1 MKCCGCVAEM
11 PRFIY
16 HAYDSGGGKL
26 QGEIEASDVVMAK
39 QQIAQQQL
47 MLVQIKEDG
56 DIVPGLN
63 ILARTKVTSQE
74 VEYLTAELSLL
85 LNAGVT
91 IDRALGI
98 IRRNSTSAPQAKL
111 VSALHDAVRR
121 GESLS
126 SALSEQH
133 SVFNPLYLNLVSM
146 AEASGTLPAIF
157 SRLAEDMKFQSE
169 LKRKVIQA
177 LIYPGVIFSVCVL
190 CILFVFNY
198 IVPQMQGLF
207 DGLPELPF
215 YTAVLLGVSNWIVN
229 YQWILL
235 ALILAAVSAIYIAMK
250 NPSSAA
256 AIDSFIARVPGFS
269 GMIIRVE
276 RIRFNTA
283 ITLMLESGILIDRCL
298 EMAVGS
304 VKNRQLKQG
313 LTSAKD
319 QVKKGATLSSA
330 LRNSP
335 VYDDFS
341 MSLVEVGE
349 ESGELALVFGEISIR
364 SRRDFESAV
373 DRMTSLLEPA
383 LILVMGGIV
392 GGVVVTMLLSIV
404 SVNEVGF

>member
-1 MKCCGCVAEM
+1 MA
-11 PRFIY
+11 RFLY
-16 HAYDSGGGKL
+16 QAYDSSGGKL
-26 QGEIEASDVVMAK
+26 QGEVEASDVTKAK
-39 QQIAQQQL
+39 QQIAEQQL
-47 MLVQIKEDG
+47 MLVEIKEDG
-56 DIVPGLN
+56 DTVAGLDIFQRN
-63 ILARTKVTSQE
+63 KVSIQE
-74 VEYLTAELSLL
+74 IEYLTAELSLL
-85 LNAGVT
+85 LNSGVT

-111 VSALHDAVRR
+111 VAQLHDAVRR

-126 SALSEQH
+126 DALGEHQA
-133 SVFNPLYLNLVSM
+133 VFNPLYLNLISLG
-146 AEASGTLPAIF
+146 EASGTLPTIF

-177 LIYPGVIFSVCVL
+177 LIYPGVIFSVCLL

-198 IVPQMQGLF
+198 IVPQMQSLF

-215 YTAVLLGVSNWIVN
+215 YTAVLLGVSNWIVS

-235 ALILAAVSAIYIAMK
+235 AMVLASGVGIYMARK
-250 NPSSAA
+250 SPSSAA
-256 AIDSFIARVPGFS
+256 AIDAFIARVPGFS
-269 GMIIRVE
+269 GMITRVE

-304 VKNRQLKQG
+304 IKNRELKQG

-319 QVKKGATLSSA
+319 RVKKGATLSIA
-330 LRNSP
+330 LRSSP
-335 VYDDFS
+335 VFDDFS
-341 MSLVEVGE
+341 MSLIEVGE
-349 ESGELALVFGEISIR
+349 ESGELAPVFGEISAR
-364 SRRDFESAV
+364 ARREFESAV

>member
-1 MKCCGCVAEM
+1 MA
-11 PRFIY
+11 RFLY
-16 HAYDSGGGKL
+16 QAYDSSGGKL
-26 QGEIEASDVVMAK
+26 QGEVEASDVTKAK
-39 QQIAQQQL
+39 QQIAEQQL
-47 MLVQIKEDG
+47 MLVEIKEDRDTVAG
-56 DIVPGLN
+56 LDIFQRN
-63 ILARTKVTSQE
+63 KVSIQE
-74 VEYLTAELSLL
+74 IEYLTAELSLL
-85 LNAGVT
+85 LNSGVT

-111 VSALHDAVRR
+111 VAQLHDAVRR

-126 SALSEQH
+126 DALGEHQA
-133 SVFNPLYLNLVSM
+133 VFNPLYLNLISLG
-146 AEASGTLPAIF
+146 EASGTLPTIF

-177 LIYPGVIFSVCVL
+177 LIYPGVIFSVCLL

-198 IVPQMQGLF
+198 IVPQMQSLF

-215 YTAVLLGVSNWIVN
+215 YTAVLLGVSNWIVS

-235 ALILAAVSAIYIAMK
+235 AMVLASGVGIYMARK
-250 NPSSAA
+250 SPSSAA
-256 AIDSFIARVPGFS
+256 AIDAFIARVPGFS
-269 GMIIRVE
+269 GMITRVE

-304 VKNRQLKQG
+304 IKNRELKQG

-319 QVKKGATLSSA
+319 RVKKGATLSIA
-330 LRNSP
+330 LRSSP
-335 VYDDFS
+335 VFDDFS
-341 MSLVEVGE
+341 MSLIEVGE
-349 ESGELALVFGEISIR
+349 ESGELAPVFGEISAR
-364 SRRDFESAV
+364 ARREFESAV

>member
-1 MKCCGCVAEM
+1 MA
-11 PRFIY
+11 RFLY
-16 HAYDSGGGKL
+16 QAYDSSGGKL
-26 QGEIEASDVVMAK
+26 QGEIEASDVTKAK
-39 QQIAQQQL
+39 QQIAEQQL
-47 MLVQIKEDG
+47 MLVEIKEDG
-56 DIVPGLN
+56 ATVAGLDIFQRN
-63 ILARTKVTSQE
+63 KVSIQE
-74 VEYLTAELSLL
+74 IEYLTAELSLL
-85 LNAGVT
+85 LNSGVT

-111 VSALHDAVRR
+111 VAQLHDAVRR

-126 SALSEQH
+126 DALGEHQA
-133 SVFNPLYLNLVSM
+133 VFNPLYLNLISLG
-146 AEASGTLPAIF
+146 EASGTLPTIF

-177 LIYPGVIFSVCVL
+177 LIYPGVIFSVCLL

-198 IVPQMQGLF
+198 IVPQMQSLF

-215 YTAVLLGVSNWIVN
+215 YTAVLLGVSNWIVS

-235 ALILAAVSAIYIAMK
+235 AMVLAIGVGIYMARK
-250 NPSSAA
+250 SPSSAA
-256 AIDSFIARVPGFS
+256 AIDAFIARVPGFS
-269 GMIIRVE
+269 GMITRVE

-304 VKNRQLKQG
+304 IKNRELKQG
-313 LTSAKD
+313 LASAKD
-319 QVKKGATLSSA
+319 RVKKGATLSTA
-330 LRNSP
+330 LRSSP
-335 VYDDFS
+335 VFDDFS
-341 MSLVEVGE
+341 MSLIEVGE
-349 ESGELALVFGEISIR
+349 ESGELAPVFGEISAR
-364 SRRDFESAV
+364 ARREFESAV

>member
-1 MKCCGCVAEM
+1 M
-11 PRFIY
+11 PRFLY
-16 HAYDSGGGKL
+16 NAYDSSGGKL
-26 QGEIEASDVVMAK
+26 QGEIEAQDVNTAK
-39 QQIAQQQL
+39 HQIAEQTL
-47 MLVQIKEDG
+47 MLVEIKEVG
-56 DIVPGLN
+56 VGIAGVDIFQSS
-63 ILARTKVTSQE
+63 KVTSQE

-98 IRRNSTSAPQAKL
+98 IRRNSTSMAQAKL
-111 VSALHDAVRR
+111 VAELHDAVRR

-126 SALSEQH
+126 DALGEQQA
-133 SVFNPLYLNLVSM
+133 VFNPLYLNLVSLG
-146 AEASGTLPAIF
+146 EASGTLPTIF

-198 IVPQMQGLF
+198 IVPQMQSLF

-215 YTAVLLGVSNWIVN
+215 YTAVLLGVSNWVVS
-229 YQWILL
+229 YQWLVFS
-235 ALILAAVSAIYIAMK
+235 LIIAALAAIYMAMK
-250 NPSSAA
+250 NPSRAA
-256 AIDSFIARVPGFS
+256 VIDSFIAQMPGFS

-319 QVKKGATLSSA
+319 RVKKGATLSSA

-335 VYDDFS
+335 VYDDFC
-341 MSLVEVGE
+341 MSLIEVGE
-349 ESGELALVFGEISIR
+349 ESGELALVFGEISTR
-364 SRRDFESAV
+364 SRREFESAV
-373 DRMTSLLEPA
+373 DRMTSLLEPM

-392 GGVVVTMLLSIV
+392 GSVVVTMLLSIV
-404 SVNEVGF
+404 SVNDVGF

>member
-1 MKCCGCVAEM
+1 MA
-11 PRFIY
+11 RFLY
-16 HAYDSGGGKL
+16 QAYDSSGGKL
-26 QGEIEASDVVMAK
+26 QGEVEASDVTKAK
-39 QQIAQQQL
+39 QQIAEQQL
-47 MLVQIKEDG
+47 MLVKIKEDG
-56 DIVPGLN
+56 ATVAGLDIFQRN
-63 ILARTKVTSQE
+63 KVSIQE
-74 VEYLTAELSLL
+74 IEYLTAELSLL
-85 LNAGVT
+85 LNSGVT

-111 VSALHDAVRR
+111 VAQLHDAVRR

-126 SALSEQH
+126 DALGEHQA
-133 SVFNPLYLNLVSM
+133 VFNPLYLNLISLG
-146 AEASGTLPAIF
+146 EASGTLPTIF

-177 LIYPGVIFSVCVL
+177 LIYPGVIFSVCLL

-198 IVPQMQGLF
+198 IVPQMQSLF

-215 YTAVLLGVSNWIVN
+215 YTAVLLGVSNWIVS

-235 ALILAAVSAIYIAMK
+235 AIVLASGVGIYMARK
-250 NPSSAA
+250 NLSSAA
-256 AIDSFIARVPGFS
+256 AIDAFIARVPGFS
-269 GMIIRVE
+269 GMITRVE

-304 VKNRQLKQG
+304 IKNRELKQG
-313 LTSAKD
+313 LASAKD
-319 QVKKGATLSSA
+319 RVKKGATLSTA
-330 LRNSP
+330 LRSSP
-335 VYDDFS
+335 VFDDFS
-341 MSLVEVGE
+341 MSLIEVGE
-349 ESGELALVFGEISIR
+349 ESGELAPVFGEISAR
-364 SRRDFESAV
+364 ARREFESAV

>member
-1 MKCCGCVAEM
+1 MT
-11 PRFIY
+11 RFLY
-16 HAYDSGGGKL
+16 QAYDSSGGKL
-26 QGEIEASDVVMAK
+26 QGEIEASDVTKAK
-39 QQIAQQQL
+39 QQIAEQQL
-47 MLVQIKEDG
+47 MLVEIKEDG
-56 DIVPGLN
+56 ATVAGLDIFQRN
-63 ILARTKVTSQE
+63 KVSIQE
-74 VEYLTAELSLL
+74 IEYLTAELSLL
-85 LNAGVT
+85 LNSGVT

-111 VSALHDAVRR
+111 VAQLHDAVRR

-126 SALSEQH
+126 DALGEHQA
-133 SVFNPLYLNLVSM
+133 VFNPLYLNLISLG
-146 AEASGTLPAIF
+146 EASGTLPTIF

-177 LIYPGVIFSVCVL
+177 LIYPGVIFSVCLL

-198 IVPQMQGLF
+198 IVPQMQSLF

-215 YTAVLLGVSNWIVN
+215 YTAVLLGVSNWIVS

-235 ALILAAVSAIYIAMK
+235 AMVLAIGVGIYMARK
-250 NPSSAA
+250 NPSSAV
-256 AIDSFIARVPGFS
+256 AIDAFIARVPGFS
-269 GMIIRVE
+269 GMITRVE

-304 VKNRQLKQG
+304 IKNRELKQG
-313 LTSAKD
+313 LASAKD
-319 QVKKGATLSSA
+319 RVKKGATLSTA
-330 LRNSP
+330 LRSSP
-335 VYDDFS
+335 VFDDFS
-341 MSLVEVGE
+341 MSLIEVGE
-349 ESGELALVFGEISIR
+349 ESGELAPVFGEISTR
-364 SRRDFESAV
+364 ARREFESAV

>member
-1 MKCCGCVAEM
+1 MA
-11 PRFIY
+11 RFLY
-16 HAYDSGGGKL
+16 QAYDSSGGKL
-26 QGEIEASDVVMAK
+26 QGEIEASDVTKAK
-39 QQIAQQQL
+39 QQIAEQQL
-47 MLVQIKEDG
+47 MLVEIKEDG
-56 DIVPGLN
+56 ATVAGLDIFQRN
-63 ILARTKVTSQE
+63 KVSIQE
-74 VEYLTAELSLL
+74 IEYLTAELSLL
-85 LNAGVT
+85 LNSGVT

-111 VSALHDAVRR
+111 VAQLHDAVRR

-126 SALSEQH
+126 DALGEHQA
-133 SVFNPLYLNLVSM
+133 VFNPLYLNLISLG
-146 AEASGTLPAIF
+146 EASGTLPTIF

-177 LIYPGVIFSVCVL
+177 LIYPGVIFSVCLL

-198 IVPQMQGLF
+198 IVPQMQSLF

-215 YTAVLLGVSNWIVN
+215 YTAVLLGVSNWIVS

-235 ALILAAVSAIYIAMK
+235 AMVLASGVGIYMARK
-250 NPSSAA
+250 SPSSAA
-256 AIDSFIARVPGFS
+256 AIDAFIARVPGFS
-269 GMIIRVE
+269 GMITRVE

-304 VKNRQLKQG
+304 IKNRELKQG
-313 LTSAKD
+313 LASAKD
-319 QVKKGATLSSA
+319 RVKKGATLSTA
-330 LRNSP
+330 LRSSP
-335 VYDDFS
+335 VFDDFS
-341 MSLVEVGE
+341 MSLIEVGE
-349 ESGELALVFGEISIR
+349 ESGELAPVFGEISAR
-364 SRRDFESAV
+364 ARREFESAV

>member
-1 MKCCGCVAEM
+1 MA
-11 PRFIY
+11 RFLY
-16 HAYDSGGGKL
+16 QAYDSSGGKL
-26 QGEIEASDVVMAK
+26 QGEVEASDVTKAK
-39 QQIAQQQL
+39 QQIAEQQL
-47 MLVQIKEDG
+47 MLVEIKEDG
-56 DIVPGLN
+56 DTVAGLDIFQRN
-63 ILARTKVTSQE
+63 KVSIQE
-74 VEYLTAELSLL
+74 IEYLTAELSLL
-85 LNAGVT
+85 LNSGVT

-111 VSALHDAVRR
+111 VAQLHDAVRR

-126 SALSEQH
+126 DALGEHQA
-133 SVFNPLYLNLVSM
+133 VFNPLYLNLISLG
-146 AEASGTLPAIF
+146 EASGTLPTIF

-177 LIYPGVIFSVCVL
+177 LIYPGVIFSVCLL

-198 IVPQMQGLF
+198 IVPQMQSLF

-215 YTAVLLGVSNWIVN
+215 YTAVLLGVSNWIVS

-235 ALILAAVSAIYIAMK
+235 AMVLAIGVGIYMARK
-250 NPSSAA
+250 SPSSAA
-256 AIDSFIARVPGFS
+256 AIDAFIARVPGFS
-269 GMIIRVE
+269 GMITRVE

-304 VKNRQLKQG
+304 IKNRELKQG

-319 QVKKGATLSSA
+319 RVKKGATLSTA
-330 LRNSP
+330 LRSSP
-335 VYDDFS
+335 VFDDFS
-341 MSLVEVGE
+341 MSLIEVGE
-349 ESGELALVFGEISIR
+349 ESGELAPVFGEISAR
-364 SRRDFESAV
+364 ARREFESAV